1 MNPTINTKFRQYNSK
16 RSKEGWAT
24 ARYASHS
31 FAGSTP
37 ATATV
42 QVCIKTWLVAASGE
56 HGFFLDKKI
65 YYNIALILIS

>member
-42 QVCIKTWLVAASGE
+42 QVCIKT
-56 HGFFLDKKI
+56 
-65 YYNIALILIS
+65 